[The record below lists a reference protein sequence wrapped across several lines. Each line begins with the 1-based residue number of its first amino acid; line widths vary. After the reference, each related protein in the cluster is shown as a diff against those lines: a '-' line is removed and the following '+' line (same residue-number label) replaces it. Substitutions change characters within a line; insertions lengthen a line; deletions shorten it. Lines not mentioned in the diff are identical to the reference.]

1 MNLKRIITATILSL
15 SLGFVLVGC
24 STGNSSETTNN
35 NQNLKSLNFVAQQ
48 ELPTADLSLATDTV
62 SYTVLNNV
70 YEGLYRQ
77 DKDNNLILA
86 GAKEKGTVSED
97 SLTYNFK
104 LNPEAKW
111 SNGDA
116 VTANDYVYSW
126 RRTVN
131 PKTASEYA
139 YLFDSLKNAKEIK
152 AGEKEIDELGIHAIS
167 DYELQIE
174 LSSPVPY
181 FERLLT
187 LPSFFPQNQ
196 SVVEKY
202 GKDYALKS
210 ETAVYNGP
218 FVLEGFDGPGTDTK
232 WTYKKNDNYFDKD
245 NVKVDIINVNVVKE
259 SATAL
264 NLFQNNQADDIVLTG
279 ELAQQNQN
287 HPAYHPLL
295 QATTQYLN
303 FNQIEPTS
311 PFRNENLRKAIAT
324 AIDRSALTTSILG
337 NGSIPATGLVPKNLM
352 KSPTGIDFTEA
363 VGDSYNKFDA
373 EKAKQYFAKAKEELK
388 IDNFE
393 FSILSSDTD
402 SAKKVIEYLQN
413 IIEQTLP
420 GMKVNLTPVP
430 FSVRL
435 ERSRAG
441 NFDVSMVS
449 YGADYLDAS
458 TFTDLL
464 RYNNSGRWT
473 NDTYTALL
481 ESAATTNVR
490 DPQKRFD
497 DLVSAEKLELE
508 VQACAPLYQVAEA
521 HMINPKIKNFVSHP
535 AGAKF
540 DYKWLEID

>member
-1 MNLKRIITATILSL
+1 MKLKHIAVATIITISLVLS
-15 SLGFVLVGC
+15 GC
-24 STGNSSETTNN
+24 STSRQSSSPSDSNVKT
-35 NQNLKSLNFVAQQ
+35 LNFVAQQ

-62 SYTVLNNV
+62 SYTALNNI

-77 DKDNNLILA
+77 DKDNNLIPA
-86 GAKEKGTVSED
+86 GAKEKGKISED
-97 SLTYNFK
+97 GLTYNFD
-104 LNPEAKW
+104 LNENAKW
-111 SNGDA
+111 SNGDP
-116 VTANDYVYSW
+116 VTAHDYVYSW

-131 PKTASEYA
+131 PQTASQYA
-139 YLFDSLKNAKEIK
+139 YLFESIENAKEIRDGK
-152 AGEKEIDELGIHAIS
+152 KQVEDLGIEATS
-167 DYELQIE
+167 DYQLKIK
-174 LSSPVPY
+174 LGSPVPY

-196 SVVEKY
+196 SAVEKY

-210 ETAVYNGP
+210 ETSVYNGP
-218 FVLEGFDGPGTDTK
+218 FKLEGFDGPGTDTA
-232 WTYKKNDNYFDKD
+232 WSYIKNDKYFDKD
-245 NVKVDIINVNVVKE
+245 NVKIDKINMNVVKD

-279 ELAQQNQN
+279 ELAQQNQAN
-287 HPAYHPLL
+287 QAYQPFL

-303 FNQIEPTS
+303 FNQIESTS
-311 PFRNENLRKAIAT
+311 PFRNENLRKAIST
-324 AIDRSALTTSILG
+324 AIDRQALTDSILG

-352 KSPTGIDFTEA
+352 KSPTGLDFTEA
-363 VGDSYNKFDA
+363 VGYTYNQFDTK
-373 EKAKQYFAKAKEELK
+373 KAQEYFAKAQEELG
-388 IDNFE
+388 IDKFE

-413 IIEQTLP
+413 VIESTLP
-420 GMKVNLTPVP
+420 DVKVNLTPVP

-464 RYNNSGRWT
+464 QNNNSGRWT
-473 NDTYTALL
+473 NETYTELL
-481 ESAATTNVR
+481 KSAATTNVTN
-490 DPQKRFD
+490 PQKRFE
-497 DLVSAEKLELE
+497 DLVNAEKLELE
-508 VQACAPLYQVAEA
+508 TQAVAPLYQVAEA
-521 HMINPKIKNFVSHP
+521 HMINPKIKNYVAHP

-540 DYKWLEID
+540 DYKWLELE